1 MRGSAPMPRR
11 TSSTSAPSASAR
23 LAISFMNEMRVAS
36 IELAAYLV
44 SSAERTLIMMMRSWL
59 RWNGA

>member
-1 MRGSAPMPRR
+1 MRGSEPMPRR
-11 TSSTSAPSASAR
+11 TSSMSAPSASAR

-44 SSAERTLIMMMRSWL
+44 SSAERTPMVMMRSWL